1 MKDISQTKKPIQ
13 EEEMNQRLTDVVDQT
28 LAYYNNN
35 SKGSESQKDPLRK
48 DMMEVMEN
56 EASRVK
62 QHNLERLKLQKEMT
76 TAQAMEV

>member
-1 MKDISQTKKPIQ
+1 MKEISQAKKPIQ
-13 EEEMNQRLTDVVDQT
+13 EEVINQRLTDIVDQT

-56 EASRVK
+56 ETSRVK
-62 QHNLERLKLQKEMT
+62 QHNLERLKLQKER
-76 TAQAMEV
+76 AQAMEV

>member
-13 EEEMNQRLTDVVDQT
+13 EEEMSQRLTDVVDQT

-35 SKGSESQKDPLRK
+35 SKGSEKDPLRK

-56 EASRVK
+56 ETSRVK

>member
-28 LAYYNNN
+28 LADYNNN

-56 EASRVK
+56 ETSRVK
-62 QHNLERLKLQKEMT
+62 QHNLERLKLQKERAM
-76 TAQAMEV
+76 AQAMEV